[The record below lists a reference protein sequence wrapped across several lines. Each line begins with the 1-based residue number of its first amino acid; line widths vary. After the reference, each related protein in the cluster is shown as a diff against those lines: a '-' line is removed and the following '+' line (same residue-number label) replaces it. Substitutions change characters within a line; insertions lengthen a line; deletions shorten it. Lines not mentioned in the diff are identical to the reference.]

1 MLTEFKTRNSLTLLI
16 LIAPI
21 LVQALTLA
29 ERGVPAACTIVLPA
43 GATPAQKYAAEELQR
58 FTEQMTGVKL
68 PVVTDD
74 QPLPS
79 QAVLLGLTRY
89 TEAVSGAPVDLK
101 PLGDDGFTFKTAGAH
116 LCIIGSGL
124 RGTLYGVYELLEKY
138 GGCRWYSSWH
148 SRIPQREKWELPEL
162 HETQTPAFAVR
173 EPFWFDMFKPDFA
186 ARNKTNGNRP
196 ALQEKHGGHIR
207 FGSGMFV
214 HTFLYLCPPDQYF
227 ETHPE
232 YFSLVKGQ
240 RLREHSQLCL
250 TNPDV
255 LRIVTQATL
264 ERIRKD
270 PTAKI
275 FSVSQNDWRNPCE
288 CPDCKAI
295 DDREGSHAGTM
306 ITFVNQ
312 VAEAVE
318 KEFPD
323 IWIETLAYQY
333 TRKPPKSVRPRQN
346 VVPRLCTIECD
357 FSKPLNVSTYQENI
371 AFMEDIQLWSKMTD
385 KLFIWDYVTDFAH
398 YIGPF
403 PNVFALQENIRVF
416 RDNHVV
422 ALFEQGAYNGA
433 HGEFAELKAWLIA
446 RLLWN
451 PDQDLNLLIDDFMSG
466 YYGGGAPY
474 VKEYLLALH
483 RLFEQPDSI
492 CRIFDNISG
501 KPEITDEFL
510 TYAELLWNRAE
521 SAVQGDPDALY
532 NVRMSSIPV
541 VYARLERMP
550 KTFREIPE
558 ITPDDMVRTVGA
570 PAEYIAVAAR
580 LVKLLDES
588 KERIYIREH
597 DESENIIQNKLRSA
611 VTGVKLKS
619 LKAGELEAALSE
631 RWGGSIAR
639 LRLAGVNYANFEK
652 GGINIHSS
660 LNNARELSSRQ
671 LAVTRQSGTQI
682 ELNSRTEQ
690 RNYTVTNNTLTM
702 VARFKAEGAPRTL
715 SPVWRV
721 PLTLGGVENLYWRSA
736 DAQWRPLRL
745 AADAICDTLPIPAAQ
760 IKEGLLELAN
770 AASTLAIR
778 LEFGTT
784 ELERIDI
791 ELNRHTRTAVLTA
804 FTRDLR
810 LNPTES
816 APLSL
821 TITPLKKG
829 EGLAPEPLHT
839 PSRSVY
845 EDEMLRL
852 GKEGE
857 WCVRVT
863 DPQAMNLTA
872 VKLLNTHYE
881 WCTTLPLDW
890 TVYRPNTRYRLRMRV
905 RVEARPGAKG
915 DALWAG
921 VYDWQG
927 KKSCGEISKPVEFFK
942 ESGYIWLDV
951 AEWIPADTHYFWIG
965 PGRFD
970 KEKGAS
976 AIEALYIDRLEMVE
990 IQ

>member
-1 MLTEFKTRNSLTLLI
+1 MSRGFQSLLLLI
-16 LIAPI
+16 LTAPV
-21 LVQALTLA
+21 LVRALTLA
-29 ERGVPAACTIVLPA
+29 ERGAPADCTIVLPVN
-43 GATPAQKYAAEELQR
+43 ATPSQKYAAEELQG
-58 FTEQMTGVKL
+58 FTQQMTGVKL

-116 LCIIGSGL
+116 LCIIGSGV

-148 SRIPQREKWELPEL
+148 SRIPQLEKWELPEL
-162 HETQTPAFAVR
+162 NETQTPAFVVR

-186 ARNKTNGNRP
+186 ARNKANGNRP
-196 ALQEKHGGHIR
+196 ALQEKHGGRIR

-227 ETHPE
+227 DSHPE

-288 CPDCKAI
+288 CPSCKAI

-323 IWIETLAYQY
+323 AWIETLAYQY
-333 TRKPPKSVRPRQN
+333 TRKPPKSVRPRAN

-357 FSKPLNVSTYQENI
+357 FSKPLNSSTYPENI

-403 PNVFALQENIRVF
+403 PNVFSLQENIRVF
-416 RDNHVV
+416 RANHVV

-483 RLFEQPDSI
+483 RLFERPESI

-558 ITPDDMVRTVGA
+558 ITLDDMVRTVGA

-597 DESENIIQNKLRSA
+597 DESESIAQDKLRSA
-611 VTGVKLKS
+611 VSGVPLKS
-619 LKAGELEAALSE
+619 LRSGELEIALSE
-631 RWGGSIAR
+631 RWGGCIAR
-639 LRLAGVNYANFEK
+639 MRLAGKSYSNFER
-652 GGINIHSS
+652 GGINIHPSHAS
-660 LNNARELSSRQ
+660 AREFSRKHFS
-671 LAVTRQSGTQI
+671 VTRASGTLL
-682 ELNSRTEQ
+682 ELNTGGEQ
-690 RNYTVTNNTLTM
+690 RLYTVTNATLTI
-702 VARFKAEGAPRTL
+702 AATFKAEGAPQTL
-715 SPVWRV
+715 NPVWRV
-721 PLTLGGVENLYWRSA
+721 PLTLGGAESLYWRSSGGA
-736 DAQWRPLRL
+736 WSPLRL
-745 AADAICDTLPIPAAQ
+745 SADAICDTLPIPAAQ
-760 IKEGLLELAN
+760 IKGGAVELAN
-770 AASTLAIR
+770 AASALAIR
-778 LEFGTT
+778 LEFGATAI
-784 ELERIDI
+784 ERFDI
-791 ELNRHTRTAVLTA
+791 ELNRNTRTAVLTA
-804 FTRDLR
+804 FAKEVR

-816 APLSL
+816 APLTLS
-821 TITPLKKG
+821 ITPLKNA
-829 EGLAPEPLHT
+829 EGLAPEGAQSPL
-839 PSRSVY
+839 RRVY
-845 EDEMLRL
+845 EDDLLRL

-857 WCVRVT
+857 WCVRVS
-863 DPQAMNLTA
+863 DPQAMNLA
-872 VKLLNTHYE
+872 AIKLLNTHFE
-881 WCTTLPLDW
+881 WCTTLPLDG
-890 TVYRPNTRYRLRMRV
+890 TDYRPNTRYRLRMRV

-921 VYDWQG
+921 VYDWHG

-942 ESGYIWLDV
+942 ESAYVWLDV
-951 AEWIPADTHYFWIG
+951 AEWIPSDTHYFWIG

-990 IQ
+990 L